1 MSQFSYTKLFDLTG
15 KVSVVT
21 GGAGILGS
29 HFCKA
34 LVEAGS
40 KVAIV
45 DVNHDALRELEE
57 EINSRWQNSCIA
69 FTADV
74 TQPSE
79 VRHVVDCTVEHF
91 GSIDVLH
98 NNAASKGSNLDTYFD
113 TFENYTLEQWRE
125 IMIAN
130 VDSMFLMAQAVGIQ
144 MKKQR
149 RGGSIIQT
157 ASAYGIMAPDQ
168 RIYEGSW
175 YMNRRIN
182 TPAVYST
189 SKAAVVGLSRF
200 LATYWAQ
207 DNIRVNT
214 LVPGGAESGQNEEF
228 KRRYGA
234 RVPLGRM
241 AQPFEIVGAVL
252 YLASDASRY
261 VTGHS
266 LVVDG
271 GLNAW

>member
-1 MSQFSYTKLFDLTG
+1 MNSFSYKALFDLSG
-15 KVSVVT
+15 KVAIVT

-29 HFCKA
+29 HFCRA
-34 LVEAGS
+34 FAEAGS
-40 KVAIV
+40 KIAIF
-45 DVNHDALRELEE
+45 DINSAELSTLVT
-57 EINSRWQNSCIA
+57 EINSFYPESARGYLV
-69 FTADV
+69 DV
-74 TQPSE
+74 TDPEQ
-79 VRHVVDCTVEHF
+79 VRSAVNSVVNDF
-91 GSIDVLH
+91 GGIDVLH
-98 NNAASKGSNLDTYFD
+98 NNAASKGSNLETYFAS
-113 TFENYTLEQWRE
+113 FEDYSLTQWRE
-125 IMIAN
+125 IMSAN
-130 VDSMFLMAQAVGIQ
+130 IDSMFLMAQAVGIQ
-144 MKKQR
+144 MKKQG

-175 YMNRRIN
+175 YLNRQIN
-182 TPAVYST
+182 TPAIYST
-189 SKAAVVGLSRF
+189 SKAAVVGLTKF
-200 LATYWAQ
+200 LATYWAEFE
-207 DNIRVNT
+207 IRVNT

-241 AQPFEIVGAVL
+241 AQPQEIVGAVL
-252 YLASDASRY
+252 YLASDAARY

>member
-1 MSQFSYTKLFDLTG
+1 MSQFSYTKLFDLSG

-29 HFCKA
+29 HFCRA
-34 LVEAGS
+34 LAEAGS
-40 KVAIV
+40 RVVIV
-45 DVNHDALRELEE
+45 DVNEDALGPLEA
-57 EINSRWQNSCIA
+57 EINGRWRNSSIA
-69 FTADV
+69 IAADI

-79 VRHVVDCTVEHF
+79 VRRVVDFTVNHF

-113 TFENYTLEQWRE
+113 SFENYTIEQWRE
-125 IMIAN
+125 IMTAN

-144 MKKQR
+144 MKAQG

-175 YMNRRIN
+175 YMNRQIN

-189 SKAAVVGLSRF
+189 SKAAVVGLSKF
-200 LATYWAQ
+200 LATYWA
-207 DNIRVNT
+207 DYKIRVNT
-214 LVPGGAESGQNEEF
+214 LVPGGTESGQNDEF

-241 AQPFEIVGAVL
+241 AQPSEIVGAVL

>member
-1 MSQFSYTKLFDLTG
+1 
-15 KVSVVT
+15 
-21 GGAGILGS
+21 
-29 HFCKA
+29 
-34 LVEAGS
+34 
-40 KVAIV
+40 
-45 DVNHDALRELEE
+45 
-57 EINSRWQNSCIA
+57 
-69 FTADV
+69 
-74 TQPSE
+74 
-79 VRHVVDCTVEHF
+79 
-91 GSIDVLH
+91 
-98 NNAASKGSNLDTYFD
+98 
-113 TFENYTLEQWRE
+113 
-125 IMIAN
+125 
-130 VDSMFLMAQAVGIQ
+130 MFLMAQAVGIQ